1 MLAFSTTKAAKPL
14 VTRRLLCGD
23 LFDLLPELPR
33 DSIDACVTDPP
44 YGLGFMGKEWDQLTS
59 KQKVSAMKQQQH
71 WHQEWAEEVW
81 RVLKPGAY
89 LVAFGGTRTYHR
101 LTCALEDAD
110 FEIRDCLCWLYGTGF
125 PKSLNVSKE
134 IDEQGTKVSNRLE
147 VARHIRKC
155 RERAGVSVATLATWF
170 PYKEVTKNWER
181 TDEGQRVPSAVDYAV
196 LVERIGADISLEPRR
211 AAVERDI
218 VGRSNGG
225 LAQGWARDGMAGYN
239 KEFDLT
245 TSVTE
250 AAKYWEGW
258 GTALKPAWEPII
270 LARKPLRST
279 VAENVLQFGTGAL
292 NIDACRIGWPDDKV
306 PEVGTPAWG
315 GPQKKLTVAPGQE
328 GETVTRTLPSQGGRW
343 PANVILD
350 EEAAL
355 QLDAQTQD
363 LGLSYGVGAMA
374 SEGTI
379 YGDGKGLVAS
389 KPKGKEIIGYGDS
402 GGASRFFYCA
412 KPGREER
419 DLGCE
424 SLPERTGGEATDRVD
439 GTAGLEN
446 PRAGA
451 GRTGGAKNFHPTVKP
466 LALMRWLVKLI
477 TPPGG
482 IVLDPFVGSGTTA
495 MACVKEGVGY
505 IVMDKEKDYVD
516 IAQHRI
522 DYIRK
527 QGVENAKVCR

>member
-1 MLAFSTTKAAKPL
+1 MLTFSTNKAAKPL
-14 VTRRLLCGD
+14 VTRRLLHGD
-23 LFDLLPELPR
+23 LFDLLPELER

-134 IDEQGTKVSNRLE
+134 IDEQGTKAINRLE

-225 LAQGWARDGMAGYN
+225 LAQGWARDGMAGYQ

-245 TSVTE
+245 VAVTE
-250 AAKYWEGW
+250 AAKQWDGW

-279 VAENVLQFGTGAL
+279 VAENVLTYGTGAL
-292 NIDACRIGWPDDKV
+292 NIDACRIEAEGRPLRILDAKEEANGAVYAGRREAGHGFD
-306 PEVGTPAWG
+306 G
-315 GPQKKLTVAPGQE
+315 GSKAIG
-328 GETVTRTLPSQGGRW
+328 VTDLGRW
-343 PANVILD
+343 PANVLLD
-350 EEAAL
+350 EAAA
-355 QLDAQTQD
+355 QMLDTQT
-363 LGLSYGVGAMA
+363 GVTTSGAMTHEVPA
-374 SEGTI
+374 YEGESVT
-379 YGDGKGLVAS
+379 GLLRGRS
-389 KPKGKEIIGYGDS
+389 GPSNQHGDS
-402 GGASRFFYCA
+402 GGVSRFFYCSKA
-412 KPGREER
+412 SREER

-424 SLPERTGGEATDRVD
+424 DLPLRSGGEATDRVD
-439 GTAGLEN
+439 GTEGLN
-446 PRAGA
+446 SPRAGA
-451 GRTGGAKNFHPTVKP
+451 GRTGGSRNFHPTVKP

-482 IVLDPFVGSGTTA
+482 TVLDPFVGSGTTA
-495 MACVKEGVGY
+495 MACVQEGVGY
-505 IVMDKEKDYVD
+505 VVLDKEKEYVE

-527 QGVENAKVCR
+527 QGVENAKVCL